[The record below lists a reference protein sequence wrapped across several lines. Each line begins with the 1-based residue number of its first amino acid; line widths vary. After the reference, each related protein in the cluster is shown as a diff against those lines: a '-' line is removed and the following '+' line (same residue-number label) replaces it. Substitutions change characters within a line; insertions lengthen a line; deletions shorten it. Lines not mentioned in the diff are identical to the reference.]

1 MPRMLAD
8 DPNHWR
14 ERAAEMRTLAVAR
27 RIAANIAKLP
37 ETRAEPLIQDQQV
50 KDQGPERDT
59 ADCQRHFEAGSPN
72 WAHDNK

>member
-1 MPRMLAD
+1 
-8 DPNHWR
+8 
-14 ERAAEMRTLAVAR
+14 
-27 RIAANIAKLP
+27 
-37 ETRAEPLIQDQQV
+37 V